1 MKVATRTIYEN
12 IAANLFKSAEKLQ
25 SLNENASSGK
35 RINQPSDDPVGAAAV
50 LDIQT
55 VLGALAQYK
64 TNVNGA
70 SSQLKASESVMTSV
84 NDLLTTAKEL
94 AAQMS
99 NETYSA
105 QDRRAAASQVENL
118 TEEIRQLANTQLNGS
133 YLFSGYSTDAAAVS
147 TGASLEDPVAN
158 PANPGRTDGVT
169 TVNKD
174 GTGLTGT
181 FPVNTYMI
189 KFTAARQFQVSTDG
203 GSTWSGSYDTTGG
216 GNITITDGIVLN
228 FDDVDFTAGDQF
240 TVPVH
245 QYRINGDDN
254 SIEVNVGR
262 SASIKKNVTAVD
274 AFQYGSGETVFNA
287 LDDLRT
293 ALLTNDTNGI
303 ADSLTALTE
312 GQDNLQTQL
321 ADVGAR
327 LNRTQAR
334 SDLIDAMNLQN
345 EQRRSDIEDVDIVE
359 IMTKLQSQ
367 QVAYQAALLSS
378 AKISQVSLL
387 NYLTP

>member
-25 SLNENASSGK
+25 SLNESASSGK
-35 RINQPSDDPVGAAAV
+35 RITQPSDDPVGAATV

-64 TNVNGA
+64 TNISGA
-70 SSQLKASESVMTSV
+70 DSQLKASESVMTSV

-133 YLFSGYSTDAAAVS
+133 YLFSGYSTNEAAV
-147 TGASLEDPVAN
+147 TDGASLEDPVAN
-158 PANPGRTDGVT
+158 SVNLGRTDGVT

-174 GTGLTGT
+174 GTGFTGSV
-181 FPVNTYMI
+181 PANTHMI
-189 KFTAARQFQVSTDG
+189 KFTATRQFQVSTDG
-203 GSTWSGSYDTTGG
+203 GSTWSGNYDTTGG
-216 GNITITDGIVLN
+216 GNVTITDGIVLN
-228 FDDVDFTAGDQF
+228 FDDVDFTAGDEF

-245 QYRINGDDN
+245 QYRINDDDN

-262 SASIKKNVTAVD
+262 SATIKKNVTAVD
-274 AFQYGSGETVFNA
+274 AFQYGSGKTVFDA

-293 ALLTNDTNGI
+293 ALLTNNTNGI
-303 ADSLTALTE
+303 ADSLTALTG

-359 IMTKLQSQ
+359 VMTQLQSQ

-378 AKISQVSLL
+378 ARISQVSLV
-387 NYLTP
+387 NYLSS

>member
-1 MKVATRTIYEN
+1 MKVATRTIYDN
-12 IAANLFKSAEKLQ
+12 IAANLFKSAQKLQ

-35 RINQPSDDPVGAAAV
+35 RINQPSDDPVGATTV

-64 TNVNGA
+64 TNINGA
-70 SSQLKASESVMTSV
+70 NSQLKASESVMTSV

-94 AAQMS
+94 AAQMA

-105 QDRRAAASQVENL
+105 QDRRGAASQVENL

-133 YLFSGYSTDAAAVS
+133 YLFSGFSTDEAAV
-147 TGASLEDPVAN
+147 AHEFSLEDPVASTGN
-158 PANPGRTDGVT
+158 LGRTDGVT

-174 GTGLTGT
+174 GTGFTGT
-181 FPVNTYMI
+181 FPLNTYMI
-189 KFTAARQFQVSTDG
+189 RFTAARQFELSTDG

-216 GNITITDGIVLN
+216 GNVAITDGIVLN
-228 FDDVDFTAGDQF
+228 FDDVDFAAGDQF

-245 QYRINGDDN
+245 QYQINDDDN

-262 SASIKKNVTAVD
+262 SAAIKKNVTAVD
-274 AFQYGSGETVFNA
+274 AFQYGSGKTVFDA

-293 ALLTNDTNGI
+293 ALLTDNTNGI
-303 ADSLTALTE
+303 ADSLTALTA
-312 GQDNLQTQL
+312 GQSNLQTRL

-345 EQRRSDIEDVDIVE
+345 EQRRSDIEDVDIIE
-359 IMTKLQSQ
+359 IMTKLQGQ

-378 AKISQVSLL
+378 ARISQVSLL
-387 NYLTP
+387 NYLNP

>member
-1 MKVATRTIYEN
+1 MKVATRTIYDN
-12 IAANLFKSAEKLQ
+12 IAANLFKSAERLQ

-35 RINQPSDDPVGAAAV
+35 RINQPADDPVGAATV

-55 VLGALAQYK
+55 VLGALNQYK
-64 TNVNGA
+64 RNINGA
-70 SSQLKASESVMTSV
+70 DSQLKASESVMTSV
-84 NDLLTTAKEL
+84 NDLLTTAKEV

-118 TEEIRQLANTQLNGS
+118 MEEIRQLANTQLNGS
-133 YLFSGYSTDAAAVS
+133 YLFSGYSTNEAAVS
-147 TGASLEDPVAN
+147 NGASLEDPVAN
-158 PANPGRTDGVT
+158 SANPGRTDGVT

-174 GTGLTGT
+174 GTGFTGT
-181 FPVNTYMI
+181 FPVSTYMI
-189 KFTAARQFQVSTDG
+189 EFTAARQFQVSTDG

-216 GNITITDGIVLN
+216 GNVTITDGIVLN
-228 FDDVDFTAGDQF
+228 FNDVDFTAGDRF

-245 QYRINGDDN
+245 QYRINDDDN

-274 AFQYGSGETVFNA
+274 AFQYGSGKTVFDA

-293 ALLTNDTNGI
+293 ALLTNNTNGI
-303 ADSLTALTE
+303 ADSLTALTA

-345 EQRRSDIEDVDIVE
+345 EQRRSDIEDVDIIE
-359 IMTKLQSQ
+359 IMTQLQGQ

-378 AKISQVSLL
+378 AKISQVSLV
-387 NYLTP
+387 NYLNP